1 MEKIFGPEKNLDKKK
16 SWGKKLLGPR
26 NIFWPEK
33 ILGLKK
39 LLVQKNFCVRK
50 LLGPKIFESEKILG
64 PKLLGSKIF
73 WGGVNHISKLNSS
86 HPTSFIFD

>member
-1 MEKIFGPEKNLDKKK
+1 MEKISGPEKFLD
-16 SWGKKLLGPR
+16 KKLLGQK
-26 NIFWPEK
+26 NIFGSEK
-33 ILGLKK
+33 ISGLKK

-64 PKLLGSKIF
+64 PKLFGSKIF

>member
-1 MEKIFGPEKNLDKKK
+1 MEKISGPEKCWTKISL
-16 SWGKKLLGPR
+16 GKKLLGQK
-26 NIFWPEK
+26 NIFGSEK
-33 ILGLKK
+33 ISGLKK

-64 PKLLGSKIF
+64 PKLFGSKIF